1 MQETVIVVDSAGN
14 PINRTPQTRVAT
26 APVAVQHELTV
37 VEFKHGVDSPK
48 KFYLTV
54 PRDLEYEQA
63 ISVDLGGTIYSVVI
77 PSYVCRGE
85 KVVVIAPAPTLSGTA
100 VPE

>member
-1 MQETVIVVDSAGN
+1 MVDSAGN

-26 APVAVQHELTV
+26 APIEVQHELKV
-37 VEFKHGVDSPK
+37 AEFREGIDSPK
-48 KFYLTV
+48 KFFLTV

-63 ISVDLGGTIYSVVI
+63 ISVDLGGTLYTVVI

-85 KVVVIAPAPTLSGTA
+85 KVVVIAPAPIISGSE
-100 VPE
+100 VH